1 MAVVRTATASRNYR
15 YIQLSNQF
23 ETRIKSGF
31 YHPGEK
37 LPSIRKV
44 HRQTGYSIST
54 VFHAYIE
61 LEKRGLVEARAKS
74 GYYVQT
80 YPHAALAPPS
90 FRRHRAR
97 PRKVN
102 LKSLAREIVRAMSDP
117 TMIQLGGTLTAPALL
132 PSRALSRII
141 KRFNADKM
149 QHLLNTYAD
158 PSGCA
163 ALKTQIAKRLLDVP
177 GLRSADDLVI
187 TSGCIEAVSLCL
199 RAVAGPGDT
208 IVVESPT
215 YPWFLQ
221 VIEDL
226 NMLALEVPTDP
237 LDGIDLGAL
246 EEALDSHP
254 VKACLLVP
262 NFQNPLGY
270 RLTRDH
276 KRALVEMAVQRRIAV
291 IEDDIHGD
299 IYFDG
304 PRPSRL
310 KSFDRD
316 GWVLCCSSF
325 SKTLAPGLRV
335 GWVLPGRF
343 ADAVKRLKLDL
354 SIASPALNQQ
364 AVAIF
369 LETEGYERHLR
380 RLRQSLK
387 TQAAH
392 LAMAVSRHFPTDTRI
407 STPRGG
413 LTLWVECHSQVDALK
428 IFHAARRENIAILPG
443 TICATSDRFRHCI
456 RLSFGFPWNAEMEA
470 AVKKLGRYVAAR

>member
-1 MAVVRTATASRNYR
+1 MTFVQNASGTRNYR
-15 YIQLSNQF
+15 YVKLSNQI
-23 ETRIKSGF
+23 EDRIRNGF
-31 YHPGEK
+31 YQPGEK
-37 LPSIRKV
+37 LPSIRRV
-44 HRQTGYSIST
+44 HHQTGYSIST
-54 VFHAYIE
+54 VYHAYIE
-61 LEKRGLVEARAKS
+61 LEKRGLVQARAKS
-74 GYYVQT
+74 GYYVQPSP
-80 YPHAALAPPS
+80 YDLLAPPS

-97 PRKVN
+97 PRKVA

-117 TMIQLGGTLTAPALL
+117 GMIQLGGTVTAPALL
-132 PSRALSRII
+132 PSRPLSRII
-141 KRFNADKM
+141 KGFDTARL
-149 QHLLNTYAD
+149 QRLLNTYAD
-158 PSGCA
+158 PSGCDT
-163 ALKTQIAKRLLDVP
+163 LKTQITKRLLTVP

-208 IVVESPT
+208 IAVESPT

-237 LDGIDLGAL
+237 VAGIDLAAL
-246 EEALDSHP
+246 DEALDTHS

-270 RLTRDH
+270 RLSRDH
-276 KRALVEMAVQRRIAV
+276 KRELVEMARQRKMAI

-304 PRPSRL
+304 PRPSLL
-310 KSFDRD
+310 KSFDRE

-325 SKTLAPGLRV
+325 SKTLSPGLRV

-343 ADAVKRLKLDL
+343 AEAVRRLKLDL

-364 AVAIF
+364 AIADF
-369 LETEGYERHLR
+369 LDTGGYERHLR
-380 RLRQSLK
+380 RLRLALK

-392 LAMAVSRHFPTDTRI
+392 LAMAVSRHFPAGTRT
-407 STPRGG
+407 SMPRGG
-413 LTLWVECHSQVDALK
+413 LTLWVECHPQVDALDV
-428 IFHAARRENIAILPG
+428 FHKARGQGIAILPG
-443 TICATSDRFRHCI
+443 TICATTDRYRHCI
-456 RLSFGFPWNAEMEA
+456 RLSFGFPWDAQMEA
-470 AVKKLGRYVAAR
+470 AVKQLGRYVAAG